1 MFGEWTETDCLN
13 YELSTM
19 WETKLKTIHHK
30 SYRLLV
36 GPEQVTRP
44 KKNPETNIM
53 MMMNTVF
60 WDKSIIIMERT
71 LLPRI
76 GCIMFMKR
84 LLPSGM

>member
-1 MFGEWTETDCLN
+1 
-13 YELSTM
+13 
-19 WETKLKTIHHK
+19 
-30 SYRLLV
+30 V

-71 LLPRI
+71 VLPRL